1 MYALLLGSMQYT
13 PLEKTLESVYDQ
25 AQTHILH
32 VYFEEYHLLALL
44 RLLHQFYLLAAGDF
58 YLEFIS
64 RVDAGF
70 LMAPT
75 EVSNGWLQEEFNN
88 CVHRT
93 SLASQFD
100 FLSKHVRLN
109 RLRALS
115 PFDMWKSPFFTV
127 ECEAN
132 LRVIFSKVEMAK
144 YEAIFSFLMSFKTQS
159 FVVQKIWID
168 QCCLSKE
175 LDRVNIV
182 EIESVLDTF
191 NLLRMKIQS
200 FLTTLQNFYF
210 LHIID
215 KLYNQMISK
224 LKTVKRFDSILEL
237 HSEYLDS
244 LCHYFFVGNEN
255 HSIRIL
261 IFELLEQSRLFVGL
275 QVSVLSHRNKQN
287 KLFDSINEM
296 IDKKNVG

>member
-1 MYALLLGSMQYT
+1 MVRARDRVIRAGPLFSQRRKPRNHVTTQYAPFET
-13 PLEKTLESVYDQ
+13 TLQSVYDQ
-25 AQTHILH
+25 AQSHILH
-32 VYFEEYHLLALL
+32 VYFDEYHLFAML

-64 RVDAGF
+64 RVDSGF
-70 LMAPT
+70 LTAPT

-93 SLASQFD
+93 SLASQFE
-100 FLSKHVRLN
+100 FLSQHVRLN

-127 ECEAN
+127 ECEPN

-144 YEAIFSFLMSFKTQS
+144 YEQIFAFLMSFKTQS

-182 EIESVLDTF
+182 EIESVLDAF

-237 HSEYLDS
+237 HNEYLDS
-244 LCHYFFVGNEN
+244 LCHYFFVGNEK

-261 IFELLEQSRLFVGL
+261 LFDLLEQSRVFVGL
-275 QVSVLSHRNKQN
+275 QVAIALLKA
-287 KLFDSINEM
+287 
-296 IDKKNVG
+296 